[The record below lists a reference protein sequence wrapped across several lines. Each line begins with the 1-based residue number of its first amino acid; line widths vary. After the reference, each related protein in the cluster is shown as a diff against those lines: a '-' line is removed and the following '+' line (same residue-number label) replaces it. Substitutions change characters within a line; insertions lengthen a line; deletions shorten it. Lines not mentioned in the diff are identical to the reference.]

1 MAAAPRSSDP
11 MAPVRIVDVAY
22 VPAPP
27 PAAPSRPIKLNAM
40 EVQWVVAPVLQHL
53 LLV

>member
-1 MAAAPRSSDP
+1 
-11 MAPVRIVDVAY
+11 MAPVRIVDVGY

-27 PAAPSRPIKLNAM
+27 PPTPSGPIKLNAM